1 MPCPEP
7 DPTPASP
14 SPCRERAGLASRGGG
29 RRPSYGNS
37 DAAAAFSA
45 IRFSTLQKKVEK
57 FPSAWQ
63 RLLSRTPGLSS
74 ASPDA
79 VPRLDNPL
87 HKTLSFAGHILR
99 HFRGSSSEC
108 VCAYYVYVHIYVC
121 TRVCVCV
128 LFSPA
133 RKWQRV
139 CLNFIFSSRS
149 WLIGMFFKKRTG
161 EEVLG
166 LIIS

>member
-87 HKTLSFAGHILR
+87 HKTRSFAGHILR

-128 LFSPA
+128 IFPGLQVAACVFKLYLLFKELA
-133 RKWQRV
+133 HWNV
-139 CLNFIFSSRS
+139 
-149 WLIGMFFKKRTG
+149 FKKEDRG
-161 EEVLG
+161 RSLR
-166 LIIS
+166 INN